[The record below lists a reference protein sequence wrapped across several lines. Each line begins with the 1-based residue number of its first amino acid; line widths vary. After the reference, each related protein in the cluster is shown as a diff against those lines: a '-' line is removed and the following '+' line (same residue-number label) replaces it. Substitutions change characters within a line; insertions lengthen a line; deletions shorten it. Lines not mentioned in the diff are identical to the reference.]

1 MTALAE
7 RRDDLSA
14 LIGNLNQTTGALGN
28 QKLALA
34 ESIERLPPFMRRAN
48 TTFVNLRAALDD
60 VDPLV
65 DASEPVAA
73 RLTPFLAA
81 ARGLAAD
88 AEPTIADQRQAVR
101 RPGGRND
108 LVDYVNS
115 VPRLTDIAVE
125 SATRNGER
133 RRGSFPE
140 TVEAFKGG
148 APHIAAS
155 RPYTQDFLA
164 WFDDFST
171 TGANA
176 DVYGFF
182 ARGLI
187 SFEEFTGPIQPLFGR
202 PARPLGPVRRDQFKR
217 CPGSAEE
224 PADDGSNVFSE
235 AEQEVLDCEESARG
249 TGNVP

>member
-1 MTALAE
+1 
-7 RRDDLSA
+7 
-14 LIGNLNQTTGALGN
+14 
-28 QKLALA
+28 
-34 ESIERLPPFMRRAN
+34 MRRAN

-65 DASEPVAA
+65 DASKPVAA
-73 RLTPFLAA
+73 RLGPFLAQ

-88 AEPTIADQRQAVR
+88 AKPTIRDLRFALR
-101 RPGGRND
+101 RPGRGND
-108 LVDYVNS
+108 LIDYVNS
-115 VPRLTDIAVE
+115 VPALTDIAID
-125 SATRNGER
+125 SGNRNGER
-133 RRGSFPE
+133 RRGAFPE
-140 TVEAFKGG
+140 SVDAFRGG
-148 APHIAAS
+148 APHIANA
-155 RPYTQDFLA
+155 RPYTQDFLS

-187 SFEEFTGPIQPLFGR
+187 SFEEFTGPIQPFVNPGR
-202 PARPLGPVRRDQFKR
+202 PPEPLGPVRRGQYKR

-235 AEQEVLDCEESARG
+235 AEQEELDCEESARA
-249 TGNVP
+249 TGNVAP